1 MEFLLPVE
9 AAMKKF
15 TIFGLVFSL
24 AVVAGRAQAQENF
37 AMPAPQKEHEWLN
50 QLGGEWETAGE
61 MHMAPDAE
69 PIKSTGTD
77 TARMLGGFWLVSDVK
92 GDVMGT
98 SVEARLTLGYDTKKK
113 KYIGTWIDSMTNYM
127 WHYEG
132 SVDDTGKVLTLNTEG
147 PGFQG
152 GDKLT
157 KFKEV
162 IEIKNKDERTFTSS
176 YQNEDGKWTK
186 LMSVKYRRKK

>member
-1 MEFLLPVE
+1 
-9 AAMKKF
+9 MKKLA
-15 TIFGLVFSL
+15 IFGLVFSL
-24 AVVAGRAQAQENF
+24 VVVTCPSKAQENF
-37 AMPAPQKEHEWLN
+37 EMPAPQKEHEWLN
-50 QLGGEWETAGE
+50 QLVGEWDTAGE
-61 MHMAPDAE
+61 MNVPGAE
-69 PIKSTGTD
+69 AIKSTGTD

-113 KYIGTWIDSMTNYM
+113 KYVGTWIDSMTNYM

-132 SVDDTGKVLTLNTEG
+132 SVDDTGKILTLNTEG

-152 GDKLT
+152 GDQLT

-176 YQNEDGKWTK
+176 MQGADGKWTQ